1 MGENNNRDNEIKVGI
16 FTVIGL
22 ALIFVMAVF
31 IGKIDLGGV
40 RGDAFPVF
48 FQSADGIAVGNQ
60 VRYAGI
66 RAGRVESLELLP
78 SGIRVII
85 RLDPGVRVPEGSV
98 VLLGTEGL
106 LGARFVGIQ
115 PPSEPNGR
123 FLKAGTLINGYAPP
137 NIDDMMASLTGLLEQ
152 VEDVVKNVNA
162 IAGAPETQ
170 ESLKLAIV
178 NLGLMSE
185 NLRMASENLNN
196 LSQNSGGD
204 IQAIVK
210 NMRVASDEMRLIMTN
225 ISDNGKAGEDVRKM
239 LQDMQSI
246 VGRMDR
252 ITESVEGLA
261 TDPKT
266 IHDLK
271 TTLHNASIA
280 SERVSRIL
288 GGGSGTRAASGDG
301 SATETSSKKKHK
313 FFQGGV
319 DFSYSPDEK
328 DWRGDANVT
337 IGGHKFVRIGAQD
350 IGEENH
356 LEFQAGVWRGPVA
369 FRAGIF
375 ESKLGAGID
384 WQPHKR
390 VKISA
395 DAYDPNDLKY
405 RLRSEFGLTKDNS
418 TALIAQLYGN
428 EGEGTSTYL
437 GIRQNF

>member
-1 MGENNNRDNEIKVGI
+1 MGENNNHDNEVKVGI
-16 FTVIGL
+16 FTIVGF
-22 ALIFVMAVF
+22 ALIFAMAVF

-40 RGDAFPVF
+40 RGDAFSIF
-48 FQSADGIAVGNQ
+48 FTSADGIAVGNQ

-78 SGIRVII
+78 SGIQVVV
-85 RLDPGVRVPEGSV
+85 RLEPGVKVPEGSV
-98 VLLGTEGL
+98 VLLGTEGIM
-106 LGARFVGIQ
+106 GARYVGIQ
-115 PPSEPNGR
+115 PPANPNGK
-123 FLKAGTLINGYAPP
+123 FLKPGTLINGYAPP
-137 NIDDMMASLTGLLEQ
+137 NIDDMMASLTGLLGQ

-185 NLRMASENLNN
+185 NLRLASENLNH
-196 LSQNSGGD
+196 LSQASGGD
-204 IQAIVK
+204 IQAIVR
-210 NMRVASDEMRLIMTN
+210 NMRIASDEMRLIMTN
-225 ISDNGKAGEDVRKM
+225 ISEDGKAGEDVRQILK
-239 LQDMQSI
+239 DMQSI

-261 TDPKT
+261 TDPQT

-271 TTLHNASIA
+271 TTLHNASQA
-280 SERVSRIL
+280 SERVNRIL
-288 GGGSGTRAASGDG
+288 GGGSGTRSTSEQPGERKSSGG
-301 SATETSSKKKHK
+301 KRK

-319 DFSYSPDEK
+319 DFTYSPDES

-350 IGEENH
+350 IGEDNH
-356 LEFQAGVWRGPVA
+356 VEFQAGVWRGPVA
-369 FRAGIF
+369 FRAGVF

-390 VKISA
+390 VKFSA
-395 DAYDPNDLKY
+395 DAYDPNDFKY

-418 TALIAQLYGN
+418 TALIAQLYGA
-428 EGEGTSTYL
+428 EGKGTSTYL